1 MIEMNFGLLEDFI
14 VFGYILNIV
23 GFVLAIVFAIYIV
36 FYRIDIAKI
45 ATKTPRN
52 LNIIGIIKRL
62 LIMATPFLPF
72 LITVRKMYILVSDLT
87 DEEKIK
93 KLGD

>member
-1 MIEMNFGLLEDFI
+1 MLEMNFGLLKDFI

-23 GFVLAIVFAIYIV
+23 AFVLVIVLGIYIV
-36 FYRIDIAKI
+36 FYRMDIAKI
-45 ATKTPRN
+45 ATKIPSN
-52 LNIIGIIKRL
+52 SNIIGIIKSL
-62 LIMATPFLPF
+62 LIMATPFLYF
-72 LITVRKMYILVSDLT
+72 LSIVREIYILTSDLT